1 MNLWIRSQDKKTLVK
16 NDYITIMWFPF
27 HYSIVGYLNGKIKH
41 KILGSYKTQKRATE
55 VLDEIQKLLQPI
67 YKVTNDF
74 KKSELTGNCQ
84 WIEKQEYIPIQTKVY
99 QMPEN

>member
-1 MNLWIRSQDKKTLVK
+1 MDLWIRSQDRKHLMKCEAIMYEKTGTGYGLIGFTK
-16 NDYITIMWFPF
+16 NYDFNIAT
-27 HYSIVGYLNGKIKH
+27 
-41 KILGSYKTQKRATE
+41 YKTKERALE

-74 KKSELTGNCQ
+74 KKSELTGNYQ

-99 QMPEN
+99 EMPED

>member
-41 KILGSYKTQKRATE
+41 KILGSYKTQKE
-55 VLDEIQKLLQPI
+55 QQK
-67 YKVTNDF
+67 Y
-74 KKSELTGNCQ
+74 
-84 WIEKQEYIPIQTKVY
+84 
-99 QMPEN
+99 